1 MTRKRQDREDGLL
14 LKEFIMND
22 LSDLF
27 DNTMNSMAILRKG
40 FGDALDVDGVALS
53 CFV

>member
-1 MTRKRQDREDGLL
+1 
-14 LKEFIMND
+14 MND

-27 DNTMNSMAILRKG
+27 DNTMNSMALLRKG
-40 FGDALDVDGVALS
+40 FGDALDVNGVALS

>member
-22 LSDLF
+22 LSDLL
-27 DNTMNSMAILRKG
+27 DNTMKSMALLRKG